1 MRGKDNFNDLGNE
14 DRDSRPDIITIINC
28 VLNAP
33 FMLVSIV
40 SNALVL
46 AAILRTPSLRSPS
59 TILLCSLAVSDIFVG
74 LVVQPLYIAYRLTEE
89 ESLQLPG
96 ETVTFLALG
105 VSLLTMTAISF
116 DRFLALH
123 FHMRYPNLMTT
134 KRALFISAASWFVIF
149 LSSWLPFWDKNA
161 FFLLIVCNIAIC
173 LCLSTFCYIRI
184 YRIVR
189 HHQIQI
195 HNQQQALEINSENNQ
210 NMLRSAKSARSTF
223 IYYVVM
229 LFCYTPSFI
238 QFSVLLVSPDHF
250 SKAWT
255 LVQTLAFMNSSI
267 NPFLYCWRLREL
279 RAAVVKTARQ
289 MLCSQMEES

>member
-1 MRGKDNFNDLGNE
+1 MRGKDNFDDLGNE
-14 DRDSRPDIITIINC
+14 DRDSRPDIITVINC
-28 VLNAP
+28 ALNAP

-40 SNALVL
+40 SNTLVL

-89 ESLQLPG
+89 ESLELPVR
-96 ETVTFLALG
+96 TTTFLVLG
-105 VSLLTMTAISF
+105 VSLSTMTAISF

-134 KRALFISAASWFVIF
+134 QRALFILAASWFVIL

-173 LCLSTFCYIRI
+173 LFLSTFCYIRI

-195 HNQQQALEINSENNQ
+195 HNQQQALEINS
-210 NMLRSAKSARSTF
+210 AKSAKSTF

-229 LFCYTPSFI
+229 LLRYTPLFI
-238 QFSVLLVSPDHF
+238 QFSVLLVSPDNF
-250 SKAWT
+250 SKKK
-255 LVQTLAFMNSSI
+255 VQ
-267 NPFLYCWRLREL
+267 P
-279 RAAVVKTARQ
+279 
-289 MLCSQMEES
+289 